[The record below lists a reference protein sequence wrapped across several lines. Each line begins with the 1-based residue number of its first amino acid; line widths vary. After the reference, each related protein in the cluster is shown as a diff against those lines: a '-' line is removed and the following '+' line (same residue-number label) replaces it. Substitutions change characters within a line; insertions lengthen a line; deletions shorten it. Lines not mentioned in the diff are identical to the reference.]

1 MKVIAWMNKNSIM
14 WASAGHIPAYKPVTE
29 TAEYQKMQPNAT
41 YSSLAKTA
49 VFDPK
54 SKIAGVAS
62 PVYEATAN
70 YIQPAVN
77 GQLAPTDAVQQMRDE
92 LQGDLK

>member
-1 MKVIAWMNKNSIM
+1 M
-14 WASAGHIPAYKPVTE
+14 E
-29 TAEYQKMQPNAT
+29 PNAT

-62 PVYEATAN
+62 PVYEAAAN
-70 YIQPAVN
+70 FIMPAIN
-77 GQLAPTDAVQQMRDE
+77 GQMAPADAIKQLKDE
-92 LQGDLK
+92 LQNDLK